1 MDHPLED
8 AALTLAQLEAKWY
21 GVLYAAP
28 HSVVFN
34 GHRVG
39 QFGWKGITVSRDGDK
54 ELLRAIAGTRFLGS
68 RKRPAPGSDEE
79 KEVVRELALRIIAAH
94 KAQEEP
100 ADDAEDEQ
108 ADEDPEEEEEE
119 EEEGEEEVE
128 GQQAVCPRQA
138 HPVPPLRAPAQ
149 MAVLM
154 LATDFHSDLATLWP
168 NYVVVS
174 PPLVPPDHPSC
185 HRTTPRATGSL
196 VPPDPSSCHQTPHA
210 T

>member
-54 ELLRAIAGTRFLGS
+54 ELLRAKLGNRFLGS
-68 RKRPAPGSDEE
+68 RKRRSWWAPGSDEE

-94 KAQEEP
+94 LAAAP
-100 ADDAEDEQ
+100 DGHGGGA
-108 ADEDPEEEEEE
+108 
-119 EEEGEEEVE
+119 
-128 GQQAVCPRQA
+128 
-138 HPVPPLRAPAQ
+138 PPP
-149 MAVLM
+149 
-154 LATDFHSDLATLWP
+154 
-168 NYVVVS
+168 
-174 PPLVPPDHPSC
+174 
-185 HRTTPRATGSL
+185 
-196 VPPDPSSCHQTPHA
+196 
-210 T
+210 